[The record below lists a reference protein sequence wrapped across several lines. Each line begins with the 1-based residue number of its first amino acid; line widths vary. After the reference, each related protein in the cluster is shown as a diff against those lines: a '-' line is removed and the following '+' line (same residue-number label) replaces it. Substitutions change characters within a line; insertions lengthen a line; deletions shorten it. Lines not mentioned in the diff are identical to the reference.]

1 MHLCIMCGEFRD
13 VFYSFCIS
21 ILTVSLHIQVI
32 YVWFH
37 QYVFLIN
44 NDRMSSR
51 LPDSD
56 CIPRLAVLVLECL
69 AIVILNIST
78 IIVFVKQRQLRRQ
91 STYLIIHLTIVN
103 LLVGAVSGPLQ
114 IDVRLISI
122 CDLRNDDASND
133 TWYFHLKFAV
143 THLFSFSSLFTLIL
157 ISLERLHATFRPFK
171 HRFVKDLWSNNHC
184 YLVNDCSQGSS
195 SNFVKRKTNFPLL
208 H

>member
-44 NDRMSSR
+44 NDRMSPR

-56 CIPRLAVLVLECL
+56 CIPWLAVLVLECL
-69 AIVILNIST
+69 AIVILNITT
-78 IIVFVKQRQLRRQ
+78 ITVFVKQRQLRRQ

-103 LLVGAVSGPLQ
+103 QCFNSPKMDESRRTQ
-114 IDVRLISI
+114 EM
-122 CDLRNDDASND
+122 
-133 TWYFHLKFAV
+133 
-143 THLFSFSSLFTLIL
+143 SSMYIFIQMYQWTI
-157 ISLERLHATFRPFK
+157 RTF
-171 HRFVKDLWSNNHC
+171 LGHC
-184 YLVNDCSQGSS
+184 
-195 SNFVKRKTNFPLL
+195 KKE
-208 H
+208 